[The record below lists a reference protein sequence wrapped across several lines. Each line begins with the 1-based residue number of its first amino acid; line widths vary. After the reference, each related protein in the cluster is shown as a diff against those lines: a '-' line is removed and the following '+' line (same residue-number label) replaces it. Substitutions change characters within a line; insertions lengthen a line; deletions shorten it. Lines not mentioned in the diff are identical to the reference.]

1 MKKKFL
7 SLMMAAA
14 VVATTS
20 VSAFAAGNDVEILG
34 SEEKEVNVKVTGDV
48 QDNSGQ
54 VLPGTISVTVPTALG
69 FTVTSAGDVTSAP
82 IRITSNSTEKVQVTA
97 YTFTDTTDNQGIT
110 VVNESEFSNSAN
122 TNTANNRYV
131 SLRLQGTGGS
141 VDLKS
146 TKNTTG
152 IYKLNG
158 GTEYALNDNPV
169 LGTVTQGSSVELQ
182 LVGKALKENNN
193 TGDYQAP
200 TTAVRDTFNLVLKI
214 RRER

>member
-48 QDNSGQ
+48 QDGGGQ

-110 VVNESEFSNSAN
+110 VVNEGEFSTSA
-122 TNTANNRYV
+122 NTANNRYV

-182 LVGKALKENNN
+182 LVGKALKESNN
-193 TGDYQAP
+193 TGNYQAP

>member
-20 VSAFAAGNDVEILG
+20 VSAFAAGDDVEILG

-48 QDNSGQ
+48 QDDAGH

-69 FTVTSAGDVTSAP
+69 FTVTSSGDVTSAP
-82 IRITSNSTEKVQVTA
+82 ITIRSNSTEKVQVSA
-97 YTFTDTTDNQGIT
+97 YTFTDTTDNKGIT
-110 VVNESEFSNSAN
+110 VVKESELTASGTRN
-122 TNTANNRYV
+122 TDDNRYV
-131 SLRLQGTGGS
+131 SLRLGGDTS

-146 TKNTTG
+146 DKTKSG

-158 GTEYALNDNPV
+158 GEEYQLTESPV
-169 LGTVTQGSSVELQ
+169 LGTVTQGNSLELK
-182 LVGKALKENNN
+182 LTGKAAKGEE
-193 TGDYQAP
+193 GVYKAP
-200 TTAVRDTFNLVLKI
+200 TTAIRDTFKLVLKI
-214 RRER
+214 RRVG

>member
-48 QDNSGQ
+48 QNNSGA

-82 IRITSNSTEKVQVTA
+82 ITITSNSTEKVQVTA

-110 VVNESEFSNSAN
+110 VVKESELASS
-122 TNTANNRYV
+122 TNADDNRYV
-131 SLRLQGTGGS
+131 SLRLGGLGGS

-146 TKNTTG
+146 SKTKSG
-152 IYKLNG
+152 IYKLSNG
-158 GTEYALNDNPV
+158 DEYDLTDNPV
-169 LGTVTQGSSVELQ
+169 LGTVTQGNSLELQ
-182 LVGKALKENNN
+182 LTGKAAKG
-193 TGDYQAP
+193 TQGTYQAP
-200 TTAVRDTFNLVLKI
+200 TAAIRDTFNLVLKI

>member
-48 QDNSGQ
+48 QDNGGH

-69 FTVTSAGDVTSAP
+69 FTVTSSGDVTSAP

-110 VVNESEFSNSAN
+110 VVNESEFSSSVNAP
-122 TNTANNRYV
+122 NNRYV

-146 TKNTTG
+146 TKNKTG
-152 IYKLNG
+152 IYKLNDG
-158 GTEYALNDNPV
+158 SEYALNDNPV

-182 LVGKALKENNN
+182 LTGKALKENSNA
-193 TGDYQAP
+193 GDYQAP

-214 RRER
+214 RRERN

>member
-48 QDNSGQ
+48 QNDRGN

-82 IRITSNSTEKVQVTA
+82 ITITSNSTEKVQVTA

-110 VVNESEFSNSAN
+110 VVKESDFTSS
-122 TNTANNRYV
+122 TNTADNRYV

-146 TKNTTG
+146 EKTKTG
-152 IYKLNG
+152 IYKLSDGN
-158 GTEYALNDNPV
+158 EYNLNDNPV

-182 LVGKALKENNN
+182 LIGKALKGSNNA
-193 TGDYQAP
+193 GDYQAP